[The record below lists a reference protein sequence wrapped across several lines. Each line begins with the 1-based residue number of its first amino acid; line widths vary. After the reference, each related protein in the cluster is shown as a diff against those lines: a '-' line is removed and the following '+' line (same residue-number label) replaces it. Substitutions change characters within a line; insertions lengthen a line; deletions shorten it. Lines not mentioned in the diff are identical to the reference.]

1 MTDPDLSA
9 YLDFLRTIDPTGDE
23 AAGFEARYRNG
34 ETDWSRVAV
43 CREDREHDG
52 HEEHGHDEDTHDE
65 DAAPGA
71 VVGELRCFPISPDE
85 YVLTELRK
93 RDGAR
98 ITYADLTAML
108 DHLLAAVDGAATV
121 YSRIDKPAL
130 FPDYERALADHGFR
144 AGDDRVEFRDPIGE
158 LRLKE
163 RGALD
168 WREYSAHLQEE
179 FTRVFA
185 RACEDSPDG
194 YDDPAKAFADNFSE
208 CDVGAHP
215 SRLQLAY
222 HEGAP
227 VGLFFAH
234 KVGAWGSVSFM
245 GLVPEARGKSFGA
258 DVHAR
263 AVSQL
268 MQEGASTYHD
278 GTSATNRAMLR
289 LFEKMGCTVLS
300 EMREYERRPLTG

>member
-1 MTDPDLSA
+1 MSDHDLSA
-9 YLDFLRTIDPTGDE
+9 YLEFLRAIDLTGDE
-23 AAGFEARYRNG
+23 AADFEARYRNG
-34 ETDWSRVAV
+34 DVAWSRIAV
-43 CREDREHDG
+43 YRDDREHDG
-52 HEEHGHDEDTHDE
+52 NEDNAHYE
-65 DAAPGA
+65 GAAPGA

-93 RDGAR
+93 RAGAR
-98 ITYADLTAML
+98 ITYTELTAML
-108 DHLLAAVDGAATV
+108 DRLLSAVDDAATV

-144 AGDDRVEFRDPIGE
+144 AEGDRVEFRNPIAE
-158 LRLKE
+158 LRLEE
-163 RGALD
+163 RGALE
-168 WREYSAHLQEE
+168 WREYAVHLRDE
-179 FTRVFA
+179 FIRVFA

-194 YDDPAKAFADNFSE
+194 YDDPTRAFADNFSE
-208 CDVGAHP
+208 CDVAAHP

-222 HEGAP
+222 HDGAP

-234 KVGAWGSVSFM
+234 KEGAWGSVSFM
-245 GLVPEARGKSFGA
+245 GLVPQARGKSFGA

-268 MQEGASTYHD
+268 KREGATTYHD
-278 GTSATNRAMLR
+278 GTSASNRAMIR

-300 EMREYERRPLTG
+300 EMREFERRPRTE

>member
-1 MTDPDLSA
+1 MSEHDLSA
-9 YLDFLRTIDPTGDE
+9 YLEFLRAIDPAGNE
-23 AAGFEARYRNG
+23 AAEFEARHSQG
-34 ETDWSRVAV
+34 DVDWTRIAL
-43 CREDREHDG
+43 CREQTGG
-52 HEEHGHDEDTHDE
+52 H
-65 DAAPGA
+65 AAPGA

-98 ITYADLTAML
+98 ITRANLNAML
-108 DHLLAAVDGAATV
+108 DHLLLAVDDAATV

-144 AGDDRVEFRDPIGE
+144 AGDDRVEFRDPIGK
-158 LRLKE
+158 LRLEE
-163 RGALD
+163 RGALE
-168 WREYSAHLQEE
+168 WREYSAHLHEE

-185 RACEDSPDG
+185 LACEGSPDG

-208 CDVGAHP
+208 CDVASQPG
-215 SRLQLAY
+215 RLQLAS

-234 KVGAWGSVSFM
+234 KVGDWGSVSFM

-268 MQEGASTYHD
+268 KREGATTYHD
-278 GTSATNRAMLR
+278 GTSASNRAMIR
-289 LFEKMGCTVLS
+289 LFEKMGCTELS
-300 EMREYERRPLTG
+300 EMREFERRPRTE